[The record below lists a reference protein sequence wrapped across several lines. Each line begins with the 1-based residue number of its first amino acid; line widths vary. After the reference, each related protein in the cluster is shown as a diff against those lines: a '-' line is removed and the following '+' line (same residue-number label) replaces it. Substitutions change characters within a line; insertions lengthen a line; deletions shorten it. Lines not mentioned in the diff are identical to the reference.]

1 MKVAFGVFDW
11 GLGHATRDTPL
22 IEALLKRGHQ
32 VDIIS
37 TGRALKIL
45 QEEFK
50 KRCNYFD
57 VPSIVMPYKASSS
70 YAFRFFAT
78 LPSTLK
84 ALRRSRKVCKKIL
97 HKEKY
102 DRVISDMR
110 LDLYDTKENS
120 YLITHHFGFKLFPY
134 ASSFFEAIEKYIE
147 GKSWHF
153 KNILVLDEKK
163 KGLTG
168 KLGHQLCFVNKKK
181 KIVYLGITSRIK
193 KLKLH
198 KDIDYFISISG
209 PEPQRTLFEKK
220 IFEQISTLKGKVI
233 VTLGRPD
240 KDRIKKEKNI
250 KVYSYFNKKEQEEA
264 MNRAKC
270 IICYAGYST
279 MMEFCELGIKEAL
292 LLPQPTL
299 PEQEYLADYYTKEK
313 YFYHTILE
321 KLDLKKD
328 LLQIKKYHGF
338 KVKSKT
344 EETVKNFLMAT
355 AL

>member
-1 MKVAFGVFDW
+1 M
-11 GLGHATRDTPL
+11 
-22 IEALLKRGHQ
+22 
-32 VDIIS
+32 
-37 TGRALKIL
+37 
-45 QEEFK
+45 
-50 KRCNYFD
+50 
-57 VPSIVMPYKASSS
+57 
-70 YAFRFFAT
+70 
-78 LPSTLK
+78 
-84 ALRRSRKVCKKIL
+84 
-97 HKEKY
+97 
-102 DRVISDMR
+102 
-110 LDLYDTKENS
+110 
-120 YLITHHFGFKLFPY
+120 
-134 ASSFFEAIEKYIE
+134 
-147 GKSWHF
+147 
-153 KNILVLDEKK
+153 
-163 KGLTG
+163 
-168 KLGHQLCFVNKKK
+168 
-181 KIVYLGITSRIK
+181 
-193 KLKLH
+193 
-198 KDIDYFISISG
+198 
-209 PEPQRTLFEKK
+209 
-220 IFEQISTLKGKVI
+220 I

-355 AL
+355 ALQPSNAMKKNGSNAINSISYEKSSKNIYRVVLMHKNSRCSKNDR